1 MHIHQG
7 DVADNNER
15 ENTIDAEDSTLELK
29 KVDSLK
35 MWTKCL
41 AVLALRFDIVSSNLV
56 RALKTW
62 QML

>member
-35 MWTKCL
+35 M
-41 AVLALRFDIVSSNLV
+41 
-56 RALKTW
+56 
-62 QML
+62 